1 MKMKYILI
9 FFAVFHFC
17 LSEAQELVASANKD
31 SIAIVCTYCDSL
43 YNLICPD
50 NIYFAG
56 HPDPPEFAGGYKGL
70 MEFISINLKYPE
82 DCMRDSIQGTVWCKF
97 IIDDSGN
104 IICPFIS
111 KSVHPS
117 LDMEVLRIISIM
129 PKWKPASLHGVSCKQ
144 CFGFPI
150 RFNLDKPVKSKSK
163 TGKKKFLFF

>member
-1 MKMKYILI
+1 MKRITVFLAI
-9 FFAVFHFC
+9 FNIC
-17 LSEAQELVASANKD
+17 SLEAQQLVANANKD
-31 SIAIVCTYCDSL
+31 SIAIVCNYCDSL

-56 HPDPPEFAGGYKGL
+56 HPDPPEFAGGDKCL
-70 MEFISINLKYPE
+70 MEFINNNIKYPE
-82 DCMRDSIQGTVWCKF
+82 DCIRDSIQGIVICKF

-104 IICPFIS
+104 IICPIIR

-117 LDMEVLRIISIM
+117 LDREVLRVISIM
-129 PKWKPASLHGVSCKQ
+129 PKWKPASLHGVPCKQ

-150 RFNLDKPVKSKSK
+150 RFNLDKPAKSKSN